1 MYIHQIDID
10 NFKSFAE
17 KTSIPFRKGFTT
29 ISGPNGSGKSNII
42 DSILFCLGLST
53 SRTMR
58 AEKLSDLINNLS
70 RRKECVVTITFRKE
84 LHEQETD
91 RASQLEIPAE
101 GITTTGKVSP
111 KGHLKET
118 GQTEEEGP
126 GPESP
131 KEEVAPD
138 ELITVARRIKGTPS
152 GYTSTYY
159 LNGQTTTLTEI
170 HETLGRFNISPG
182 CFNVM
187 MQGDVAGFVNMSP
200 VERRKIIDE
209 IAGVAEFD
217 RKIEQAQR
225 ELEATGDN
233 IERNTILLNEIEL
246 RLEQLATERETALK
260 YQKLRDEKH
269 EWENQLL
276 AAKYVDLKKALQ
288 AANQNIAEARNKKA
302 QTEDELRQ
310 LVEEIAKTRE
320 ELLRLSEEVKKKGE
334 DQQIALKKQI
344 EGLKGHIARKEDSIK
359 FIETQA
365 AENLKSVEK
374 MKEEI
379 LRQKENIE
387 TLDSEIEGF
396 NHQLKEVQALYN
408 KESRAYEKLNKQFD
422 AITES
427 SGELSVKRSE
437 IRQKL
442 TAAEDELSGLHRDKL
457 DLEAGQKRLEYDKQL
472 RLQGQSDYA
481 EKEQA
486 LSERFTTLEKQVRDL
501 ELEKSAYEA
510 QLKKTQLDYSKLR
523 VDLNTATGKVNELNR
538 VTMRLEAQKRAYDDL
553 NFARP
558 VEMALNSGISG
569 IHGTLAQLGNVDTD
583 YAVAMEVA
591 IGGRIQSVVVDDDQ
605 VAADCIE
612 HLKRNKGGRATFLP
626 LNKIQRSRGLP
637 ALPRGSGI
645 VDFAINL
652 IDFDPIYTD
661 VFAYALGE
669 TLIVE
674 DMDAARQYLRKY
686 RMVTLDG
693 ALLER
698 SGAMSGGSAP
708 GGSRAGSRFA
718 NSGKIEQEIEALM
731 KRLEKAELSKDQLE
745 KQLANLESKLD
756 GLKGEYAQCANLHT
770 RATTEFES
778 VSQQLEELKAKTR
791 QSVDVSDLDRELGEL
806 AQKLA
811 AMDGEF
817 GKREKAVQSLRDELD
832 AVESKLPADK
842 INAIREEMNDVKFQ
856 MDYYD
861 SQIRNIQA
869 DIQGKTMEKNY
880 QEVGIQEYEGR
891 IHKTL
896 EHNKAMEKEKVEH
909 FEEIKLTVAQ
919 ITELEA
925 QTTELDEELKKL
937 QDERDGVQGRLIEE
951 EKNKNILERQITQ
964 LDEQITA
971 FQNRKHELEPQV
983 REVRQE
989 LAAQNLDP
997 DAIKAEELPSGEEV
1011 QKNIVRLTKRMEAME
1026 PVNMLAIQEYDD
1038 VNGRK
1043 TELSEKIDTLNSEKD
1058 ALHLKISSYEE
1069 LKLSS
1074 FRQAFDHVDENF
1086 KRIFEELADGSG
1098 RLVLSNPDQPF
1109 NGGMTIEAQPRG
1121 KKMQRIEA
1129 MSGGEKSLTSLA
1141 FVFSLQRY
1149 LPAPFYALDEVDMNL
1164 DGINAEK
1171 LANMVK
1177 RESQKGAQF
1186 IVVSLRKPMIE
1197 HSNRTVGV
1205 TQKKGG
1211 ITKVTGVKIREY
1223 KPNQPGDASL
1233 PEELS
1238 EAEILGKSPAK
1249 AGKKKVKHE
1258 RAVS

>member
-1 MYIHQIDID
+1 MYIYQIDID

-17 KTSIPFRKGFTT
+17 RTVIPFRKGFTT

-70 RRKECVVTITFRKE
+70 RRKECTVTITFRKE
-84 LHEQETD
+84 PHELEPD
-91 RASQLEIPAE
+91 RAAQLEIPAE
-101 GITTTGKVSP
+101 GVVKTGKVSP
-111 KGHLKET
+111 KKPEDGNDED
-118 GQTEEEGP
+118 GP
-126 GPESP
+126 SQGEVS
-131 KEEVAPD
+131 EEVSDD
-138 ELITVARRIKGTPS
+138 ELITVARRIKGSPS

-217 RKIEQAQR
+217 RKIEQAQK
-225 ELEATGDN
+225 ELEATGAN

-276 AAKYVDLKKALQ
+276 AAKYIDLKKALL

-302 QTEDELRQ
+302 QTEGELRQ
-310 LVEEIAKTRE
+310 LIEEIAKTRQ

-344 EGLKGHIARKEDSIK
+344 EGLKGHIARKEDSIR

-387 TLDSEIEGF
+387 TIDGEIEGF

-408 KESRAYEKLNKQFD
+408 KEARSYEKLNRQFD

-442 TAAEDELSGLHRDKL
+442 TAEEDELSRLHRDKL
-457 DLEAGQKRLEYDKQL
+457 DLEAGQKRLEYDRQL
-472 RLQGQSDYA
+472 RLQGQSEYT
-481 EKEQA
+481 EKEKA
-486 LSERFTTLEKQVRDL
+486 LSERFGELEKQVRDL
-501 ELEKSAYEA
+501 DLEKSAYEA
-510 QLKKTQLDYSKLR
+510 QLHKTQLDYSKLR
-523 VDLNTATGKVNELNR
+523 VEVNTATGKVNELNR
-538 VTMRLEAQKRAYDDL
+538 DYMRLEAQKRAYDDL

-569 IHGTLAQLGNVDTD
+569 IHGTLAQLGSVDND
-583 YAVAMEVA
+583 YSVAMEVA

-612 HLKRNKGGRATFLP
+612 HLKRNNGGRATFLP
-626 LNKIQRSRGLP
+626 LNKIQPSRGLP
-637 ALPRGSGI
+637 PMPRGSGI
-645 VDFAINL
+645 IDYAINL

-669 TLIVE
+669 TLVVE
-674 DMDAARQYLRKY
+674 DMDAARQYLRQY

-698 SGAMSGGSAP
+698 SGAMSGGSVP
-708 GGSRAGSRFA
+708 GGGRAGSRFA
-718 NSGKIEQEIEALM
+718 NSGKIEQEIETLM
-731 KRLEKAELSKDQLE
+731 KRLEKAELNKDQLE
-745 KQLANLESKLD
+745 KQLTNLELKLD
-756 GLKGEYAQCANLHT
+756 NLKGEYGQCANTWT

-778 VSQQLEELKAKTR
+778 VTRQLEELKAKTLK
-791 QSVDVSDLDRELGEL
+791 SVDLSDLDNELEEL
-806 AQKLA
+806 NQKIA
-811 AMDGEF
+811 SMDGEF
-817 GKREKAVQSLRDELD
+817 EKREKAVQSLRDELD
-832 AVESKLPADK
+832 AVESKLPADQ

-861 SQIRNIQA
+861 SQLRNIQA
-869 DIQGKTMEKNY
+869 DIQGKTMERNY

-891 IHKTL
+891 IQKTL
-896 EHNKAMEKEKVEH
+896 EHNKAMEKEKGEH
-909 FEEIKLTVAQ
+909 FEEIRLTAAQ
-919 ITELEA
+919 IAELEA

-937 QDERDGVQGRLIEE
+937 QDERDVVQNRLIEE
-951 EKNKNILERQITQ
+951 EKNKNILERQMTQ
-964 LDEQITA
+964 FDEQIAA
-971 FQNRKHELEPQV
+971 FQGRKRELEPQV
-983 REVRQE
+983 QEVRGE
-989 LAAQNLDP
+989 LAVQNVDP
-997 DAIKAEELPSGEEV
+997 EAIKEEELPSGEEV

-1058 ALHLKISSYEE
+1058 ALHVKIASYED

-1074 FRQAFDHVDENF
+1074 FRQAFNHVDGNF
-1086 KRIFEELADGSG
+1086 KAIFEELADGGG
-1098 RLVLSNPDQPF
+1098 RLVLSNPDEPF

-1177 RESQKGAQF
+1177 RESKKGAQF

-1197 HSNRTVGV
+1197 HSNRTIGV

-1211 ITKVTGVKIREY
+1211 ITRVTGVKIREY
-1223 KPNQPGDASL
+1223 KPDQTGEPL

-1238 EAEILGKSPAK
+1238 AEEINGESSEIKKSGKN
-1249 AGKKKVKHE
+1249 KVKHE
-1258 RAVS
+1258 RAAS